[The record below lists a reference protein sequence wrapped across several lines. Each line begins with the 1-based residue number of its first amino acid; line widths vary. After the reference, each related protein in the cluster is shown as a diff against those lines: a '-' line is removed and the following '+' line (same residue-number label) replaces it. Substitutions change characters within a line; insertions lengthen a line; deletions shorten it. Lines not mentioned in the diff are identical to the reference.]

1 MDAGSVESLFA
12 GYPDVRLRLVS
23 RSAHTSQ
30 VVTGFLMLARRRRI
44 ALTIEDAGHRR
55 EEYPHPHLVEAFVGG
70 RRIAFDMLDG
80 YNFDVVAAAAYIRGV
95 DLYFKRSCSTFR
107 NGVFP
112 AEVRA
117 KIRPLGF
124 NYHVTCPEN
133 PINPVP
139 VEIKSL
145 RKRLIALLRPRPA
158 EEGEYFT
165 VEKFECG
172 AGRRVAAKRLK
183 ILFLTRLWE
192 GEQNRAINA
201 MRIAIV
207 RALGERYPRNFTGG
221 VTDTPL
227 ARALCPELI
236 VAEKYEVHRSRPL
249 PAPDAP
255 QRHLHRLYGFVGL
268 DRLEDG
274 RIRGCGPCRRQ
285 RTFRLRGAGRF
296 PRGCELPGLCL
307 GRGVRGA
314 GRFADALSR
323 RRAAH
328 EGGQCGLL
336 P

>member
-133 PINPVP
+133 PINPAP

-145 RKRLIALLRPRPA
+145 RPVASA
-158 EEGEYFT
+158 S
-165 VEKFECG
+165 CG
-172 AGRRVAAKRLK
+172 GGRVFYGGKVR
-183 ILFLTRLWE
+183 
-192 GEQNRAINA
+192 
-201 MRIAIV
+201 MRS
-207 RALGERYPRNFTGG
+207 GT
-221 VTDTPL
+221 
-227 ARALCPELI
+227 
-236 VAEKYEVHRSRPL
+236 
-249 PAPDAP
+249 
-255 QRHLHRLYGFVGL
+255 Q
-268 DRLEDG
+268 
-274 RIRGCGPCRRQ
+274 GCGEEIEDPFSHAAVGGRAEPGDQCDANRYRA
-285 RTFRLRGAGRF
+285 GAR
-296 PRGCELPGLCL
+296 
-307 GRGVRGA
+307 
-314 GRFADALSR
+314 
-323 RRAAH
+323 
-328 EGGQCGLL
+328 
-336 P
+336 

>member
-133 PINPVP
+133 PINPAP

-145 RKRLIALLRPRPA
+145 RKRLIALFMR
-158 EEGEYFT
+158 
-165 VEKFECG
+165 
-172 AGRRVAAKRLK
+172 GRTKR
-183 ILFLTRLWE
+183 I
-192 GEQNRAINA
+192 
-201 MRIAIV
+201 
-207 RALGERYPRNFTGG
+207 
-221 VTDTPL
+221 
-227 ARALCPELI
+227 
-236 VAEKYEVHRSRPL
+236 
-249 PAPDAP
+249 
-255 QRHLHRLYGFVGL
+255 
-268 DRLEDG
+268 
-274 RIRGCGPCRRQ
+274 
-285 RTFRLRGAGRF
+285 
-296 PRGCELPGLCL
+296 
-307 GRGVRGA
+307 
-314 GRFADALSR
+314 
-323 RRAAH
+323 
-328 EGGQCGLL
+328 
-336 P
+336 

>member
-183 ILFLTRLWE
+183 ILFLTRL
-192 GEQNRAINA
+192 
-201 MRIAIV
+201 
-207 RALGERYPRNFTGG
+207 
-221 VTDTPL
+221 
-227 ARALCPELI
+227 
-236 VAEKYEVHRSRPL
+236 
-249 PAPDAP
+249 
-255 QRHLHRLYGFVGL
+255 
-268 DRLEDG
+268 
-274 RIRGCGPCRRQ
+274 
-285 RTFRLRGAGRF
+285 
-296 PRGCELPGLCL
+296 
-307 GRGVRGA
+307 
-314 GRFADALSR
+314 
-323 RRAAH
+323 
-328 EGGQCGLL
+328 
-336 P
+336 

>member
-12 GYPDVRLRLVS
+12 GYPDVRLQLVS

-44 ALTIEDAGHRR
+44 ALTNEDAGHRR

-158 EEGEYFT
+158 EEGESILRWKSSNA
-165 VEKFECG
+165 ERD
-172 AGRRVAAKRLK
+172 AGVAAKRLK

-201 MRIAIV
+201 MRIAIM
-207 RALGERYPRNFTGG
+207 RALG
-221 VTDTPL
+221 
-227 ARALCPELI
+227 
-236 VAEKYEVHRSRPL
+236 
-249 PAPDAP
+249 
-255 QRHLHRLYGFVGL
+255 
-268 DRLEDG
+268 
-274 RIRGCGPCRRQ
+274 
-285 RTFRLRGAGRF
+285 
-296 PRGCELPGLCL
+296 
-307 GRGVRGA
+307 
-314 GRFADALSR
+314 
-323 RRAAH
+323 
-328 EGGQCGLL
+328 
-336 P
+336 